1 MVHVHTHSL
10 PQSKRD
16 SMLLFFKPMKPKKN
30 QSQEWLK
37 SIWNWYEKKHRYR
50 EGKRYKPC
58 SRTSRKGRT
67 GEPLQPSC
75 YLLWGERGQSRV
87 QTEPCYTLIHTYR
100 THMYGGKKWEMQN
113 CHTVQK
119 LGSFSVW
126 QQHLSGEIILP
137 EQVPH
142 AVYGWL
148 AEKGLQHLRRQTF
161 QFL

>member
-1 MVHVHTHSL
+1 MYIHTHFLSL
-10 PQSKRD
+10 RGTRCYLTHETKEESKPRVTKIN
-16 SMLLFFKPMKPKKN
+16 LKLIWKN
-30 QSQEWLK
+30 
-37 SIWNWYEKKHRYR
+37 HRYR

-58 SRTSRKGRT
+58 NRTSRKGRT